1 MSRPAWSA
9 REALA
14 ASAVAIL
21 LGGLVLMSLV
31 VERGA
36 RTPSPASAAA
46 VGGRRMVIGANN
58 GRLADQRRTV
68 EDLRDG
74 DDPLSS
80 SKRRVPNGPDPIH
93 NSVIHLEQHLHGVPT
108 LSQFPFTY
116 FPKAHSCA
124 FFLPGELENQEAHQ
138 DERRNAAQRMEVSE
152 ILALDLS
159 LLIVLQGCVLWWVWL
174 RDVTF

>member
-1 MSRPAWSA
+1 MSRPAWSSA

-36 RTPSPASAAA
+36 RTPSPASAAV

-93 NSVIHLEQHLHGVPT
+93 NRYLL
-108 LSQFPFTY
+108 
-116 FPKAHSCA
+116 
-124 FFLPGELENQEAHQ
+124 FLACKH
-138 DERRNAAQRMEVSE
+138 
-152 ILALDLS
+152 
-159 LLIVLQGCVLWWVWL
+159 
-174 RDVTF
+174 